1 MVAVLPASVVPA
13 SEYRLSPSLVSKATV
28 HWNGAVPFEI
38 SHCAIGFESMVEAKV
53 QLTAREGM
61 MVDVNSYLRVV
72 EPADVTASS
81 SPNAVGEG
89 MTHPLEVWVSD

>member
-1 MVAVLPASVVPA
+1 
-13 SEYRLSPSLVSKATV
+13 
-28 HWNGAVPFEI
+28 
-38 SHCAIGFESMVEAKV
+38 MVEAKV